1 MDSQAEYSK
10 VIEKRDAPE
19 ASEDAA
25 VSGSQASSNLVSG
38 GGVQVLVPGK
48 KRLMREAY
56 DSDSDEEAVQAP
68 RPPPSKKTH
77 RSVIWA
83 MSSSSSMAGAKIGR
97 FRKKLDE
104 GESDESENEV
114 QYVRTECAEL
124 SQSLL
129 TSWLVPR
136 RSRTGRRV

>member
-1 MDSQAEYSK
+1 MDSQAEYAK
-10 VIEKRDAPE
+10 AVVGRDAPG
-19 ASEDAA
+19 ASEEAN
-25 VSGSQASSNLVSG
+25 VGFSQASSNLLSG

-56 DSDSDEEAVQAP
+56 ESDSDEEEEQAP

-83 MSSSSSMAGAKIGR
+83 MSSSSSTTGAKIGR
-97 FRKKLDE
+97 FRKKLNE
-104 GESDESENEV
+104 EESDDSEDEV
-114 QYVRTECAEL
+114 QYVRTERAEL
-124 SQSLL
+124 SQSL

-136 RSRTGRRV
+136 RFRKGRRV

>member
-1 MDSQAEYSK
+1 MDFQAESSK
-10 VIEKRDAPE
+10 VSEERDAPE
-19 ASEDAA
+19 ASEETT

-48 KRLMREAY
+48 KRLMREAC

-68 RPPPSKKTH
+68 RPSPSKKTH

-83 MSSSSSMAGAKIGR
+83 MSSSSSTTGAKLGP

-104 GESDESENEV
+104 EESNDSEDEV
-114 QYVRTECAEL
+114 QYVRTERAEL
-124 SQSLL
+124 SQSLM

-136 RSRTGRRV
+136 RPRKGRRV